1 MLSVVA
7 NKAEYDMFV
16 AQDFSILWSASR
28 ILIRTILHMSS
39 YAQQAGAV
47 FDLTRTSTKTVMPL
61 IHRCVSEP
69 MIQDYF
75 TNVGCIFA
83 FGLLQLV
90 HCEESIR
97 PLPRGHRFITSLQC
111 LQCPFVIPPTLM
123 AGKVCLSILGT
134 WDGPSWSPSQT
145 LGSVLLS
152 IQVGLA

>member
-75 TNVGCIFA
+75 TNV

-90 HCEESIR
+90 HCEELGHFPVATDLLRAFSAFSV
-97 PLPRGHRFITSLQC
+97 PL
-111 LQCPFVIPPTLM
+111 
-123 AGKVCLSILGT
+123 
-134 WDGPSWSPSQT
+134 
-145 LGSVLLS
+145 
-152 IQVGLA
+152 